1 MKKTRGFTLVEL
13 MIVLAII
20 AIIGSMVLP
29 AFRDMV
35 DGNRLMTSANDIVT
49 TFHQARS
56 EAIKQSKA
64 ASIVA
69 CKPDCGTSGTQSW
82 DNGWQII
89 VDGTTVGKYAALS
102 NGITSSADGTLPLNT
117 SYAYSSQGR
126 LDITTKNAIRLCG
139 SNPSLAARVIT
150 LEPIGH
156 VSVSTKDT
164 CDVP

>member
-1 MKKTRGFTLVEL
+1 M
-13 MIVLAII
+13 
-20 AIIGSMVLP
+20 P

-35 DGNRLMTSANDIVT
+35 EGNRLMTNANEIIM

-56 EAIKQSKA
+56 EAIKQSKTV
-64 ASIVA
+64 SIVA

-89 VDGTTVGKYAALS
+89 VDGASIGEHAALA
-102 NGITSSADGTLPLNT
+102 NGMSSSADGTLPLNT

-139 SNPSLAARVIT
+139 NNPDLAARVIT